1 MEFLEFLALILFTL
15 LFPAPLAS
23 AFSRALP
30 RVPPYWSYIRSR
42 PVLDM
47 GVHEIEQGGGS
58 SSAKFVEKGEKS
70 TPPGL
75 YSKMRDTLHAEYGKQ
90 TAAKYNY

>member
-1 MEFLEFLALILFTL
+1 
-15 LFPAPLAS
+15 
-23 AFSRALP
+23 
-30 RVPPYWSYIRSR
+30 
-42 PVLDM
+42 M

-75 YSKMRDTLHAEYGKQ
+75 YSKMRDTLIHYMRNTENKLQLSTITKTVSLARPDF
-90 TAAKYNY
+90 A